1 MRRARKPAA
10 DHDDDIRGRQDRSE
24 RGRRTHHSVERH
36 HHHESHSHHLP
47 RQHSVE
53 DLQRAVSQDT
63 PKNLPNL
70 KRWQSEEPMR
80 HRPAGLKRSVSDLED
95 KEPTLSGAKTNL
107 AQLGSFYGNGAWK
120 QTHAS
125 RVQQLRGDG
134 AKGLQA
140 TPADPSPV
148 RASSFR
154 PHHMAKQTTI
164 FSASTSQL
172 YDTPK
177 IQQMQQVT
185 PQSLEESELKKQTE
199 WLNTIKKETAELE
212 QRALRLDGQLQSWHE
227 VKLNL
232 KAEVA
237 CRIRETQ
244 EGLRGLETLL
254 ETTSVMLGKE
264 KTLTETASTRQV
276 KAYEELARVQE
287 KAYWVHEHARDLE
300 MRLGKQRDEVCPR
313 SDARPAF
320 QRCSRCCPLSRGRN
334 SMGWR

>member
-1 MRRARKPAA
+1 
-10 DHDDDIRGRQDRSE
+10 
-24 RGRRTHHSVERH
+24 
-36 HHHESHSHHLP
+36 
-47 RQHSVE
+47 
-53 DLQRAVSQDT
+53 
-63 PKNLPNL
+63 
-70 KRWQSEEPMR
+70 
-80 HRPAGLKRSVSDLED
+80 
-95 KEPTLSGAKTNL
+95 
-107 AQLGSFYGNGAWK
+107 
-120 QTHAS
+120 
-125 RVQQLRGDG
+125 
-134 AKGLQA
+134 
-140 TPADPSPV
+140 
-148 RASSFR
+148 
-154 PHHMAKQTTI
+154 MAKQTTI

-300 MRLGKQRDEVCPR
+300 MRLGKQRDEVANILR
-313 SDARPAF
+313 KAMALDTRVRVRALASVRWAGEKVASSMQWMLEAAAGVVWRGAMSLWTRLGRGESSSSGVGGQRGARAHVPTKYV
-320 QRCSRCCPLSRGRN
+320 G
-334 SMGWR
+334 